1 MKNKII
7 EYLFIIV
14 FLSILL
20 DIVILNDIV
29 FSVIGSLIIMIGC
42 VILYLF
48 DH

>member
-7 EYLFIIV
+7 EYLFIII

-20 DIVILNDIV
+20 AIVILNDIV

>member
-20 DIVILNDIV
+20 AIIILNDVI
-29 FSVIGSLIIMIGC
+29 FSIIGSLIIMFGC

-48 DH
+48 DR

>member
-20 DIVILNDIV
+20 AIVILNDIV